1 MDERELL
8 VLGLLMAQ
16 SQHGY
21 QINEFIERNLG
32 QVSDM
37 KKATAYA
44 ILKRLDQSGFVDVS
58 VEQEGNRP
66 PRQIYSITKAGE
78 ARFEEL
84 LRTTLGSFENI
95 TPSGDI
101 GLMFIDHLPPEEAV
115 KLLEERLAKTTRM
128 LRTFTS
134 VPFHG
139 HGSGVDLSVRHRI
152 ALLQC
157 DIDWLKE
164 TISSIYGGMGTA
176 DRPTT

>member
-44 ILKRLDQSGFVDVS
+44 ILKRLNQAGCVDVS

-66 PRQIYSITKAGE
+66 PRQMYSITERGE
-78 ARFEEL
+78 ARFQEL
-84 LRTTLGSFENI
+84 LRSVLSSVENV

-101 GLMFIDHLPPEEAV
+101 GLMFIDHLPASEALA
-115 KLLEERLAKTTRM
+115 LLAERLK
-128 LRTFTS
+128 RTEQLLAVLGS
-134 VPFHG
+134 VPRHG
-139 HGSGVDLSVRHRI
+139 HGHGVDLSISHRI

-157 DIDWLKE
+157 DRDWLKE
-164 TISSIYGGMGTA
+164 TIGALLKSSVSE
-176 DRPTT
+176 RRK